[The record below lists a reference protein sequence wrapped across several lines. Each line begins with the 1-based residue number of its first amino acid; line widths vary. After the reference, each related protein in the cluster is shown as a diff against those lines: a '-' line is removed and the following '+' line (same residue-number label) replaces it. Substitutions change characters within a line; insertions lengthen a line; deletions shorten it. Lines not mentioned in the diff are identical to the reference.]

1 MYDKVC
7 LDGRGASAFDR
18 PPGTYSRKNY
28 YEIVIAMHLDRHRQ
42 IRALFDEYI
51 ELYASRDDRLTTH
64 FSENFSGYTGGGDVL
79 VKDRAEWV
87 KITRQDFAQ
96 IQGRIRIEMLDVSLQ
111 DLSDEVV
118 VVTAFFH
125 IHLPVPDHIL
135 SREVARLV
143 LIFRLEGDA
152 WKIVHSGISIPYNL
166 VQEGEIYPV
175 RNLQEKNRALETMI
189 EERTRSLHESEALY
203 RLLTE
208 DTLDVIWKVDHDLH
222 ITYISPADQR
232 LRGYHADEVIGH
244 HIFELFNDEGI
255 AVVTEA
261 MRKRQ
266 EAEQG
271 GAQLGFLT
279 FEAQHRCKDGRL
291 LWGEV
296 FSKPDRDEHGK
307 IIGYHGITRE
317 ITERKRMQEQVQQLA
332 LYDALTKLPNRRLL
346 NDRLS
351 QTLVANSRKACYGAL
366 MFVDLDNFKPL
377 NDRYGHFV
385 GDLLLIEAAERIRG
399 CVRKTDTV
407 ARFGGDEFVVI
418 LTELNV
424 DQATSRV
431 QAEVVAEK
439 IRQALAATYLLRPKR
454 EGEAEAVV
462 EHHCSASI
470 GVILFFDH
478 QSSQDDILKWADKA
492 MYKAKEAGR
501 NAIRFHEDED
511 RD

>member
-1 MYDKVC
+1 
-7 LDGRGASAFDR
+7 
-18 PPGTYSRKNY
+18 
-28 YEIVIAMHLDRHRQ
+28 MHPDRHRQ
-42 IRALFDEYI
+42 IRALLDEYI
-51 ELYASRDDRLTTH
+51 ELYASRDDRLTAH
-64 FSENFSGYTGGGDVL
+64 FSENFSGYTGGGDFL
-79 VKDRAEWV
+79 VKDRTEWV
-87 KITRQDFAQ
+87 NITRQDFSQ
-96 IQGRIRIEMLDVSLQ
+96 VQGRIRIEMLDVSLQ

-118 VVTAFFH
+118 VATAFFH

-143 LIFRLEGDA
+143 LIFRLEGGA
-152 WKIVHSGISIPYNL
+152 WKIVHSGISIPYHL
-166 VQEGEIYPV
+166 VLEGEIYPL
-175 RNLQEKNRALETMI
+175 RSLQEKNKALEALV

-208 DTLDVIWKVDHDLH
+208 DTLDVIWKVDHDLR

-232 LRGYHADEVIGH
+232 LRGYQADEVIGH

-271 GAQLGFLT
+271 GVQLGFLT

-317 ITERKRMQEQVQQLA
+317 ITERKRMEEQVQQLA

-351 QTLVANSRKACYGAL
+351 QTLVANRRKACYGAL

-377 NDRYGHFV
+377 NDRHGHFV
-385 GDLLLIEAAERIRG
+385 GDLLLIEAAERIKG

-424 DQATSRV
+424 DQATSRA

-470 GVILFFDH
+470 GVVLFIDR
-478 QSSQDDILKWADKA
+478 QASQDDILKWADKA
-492 MYKAKEAGR
+492 MYRAKEAGR
-501 NAIRFHEDED
+501 NAIRFHEDEAQD
-511 RD
+511 